1 MEGERKDGLTVFSQE
16 SKIFKFLAHKS
27 VSQSVLHIIMGHF
40 GLKVDRY
47 WNSFLVDIKIEFG
60 WIIQDGPNVEFRKL
74 NSHNSRTKNLGK

>member
-47 WNSFLVDIKIEFG
+47 WNAFLVDIKIEFG
-60 WIIQDGPNVEFRKL
+60 WIIQGLEVVCTA
-74 NSHNSRTKNLGK
+74 TKNWT